1 MQRSAVLKSNFNSQE
16 KAACL
21 TRGGVDV
28 TEARMTHAIFQNCV
42 QRSQKVH
49 RRSDIIKNAELV
61 AKKRARL
68 HQFCLLKLQLY
79 LEVHLQVD
87 GLDGKDHRRRKHLR
101 AGGEQAG
108 MGGVVREDDL
118 ATILV
123 GDIVADMDN
132 LQVQVL
138 RSARMITMYRKRRT
152 STSKEIVVSSR
163 CHCPSTVKAVPK
175 SCFVSDGSHIKACL
189 DRNQAKKE
197 VKRNVS
203 YTLIGLRHLAPL
215 VVSSLRVRQLLK
227 PLEMLHPLSPRL
239 PFLPAPELGRLH
251 TAVLN
256 QIQRPKSETFNGC
269 SSCILAFDPE
279 SVETQLRGQQ
289 LLNVGMMRRVDLRA
303 VAEECHSHAF
313 NLSNLQA
320 HEKDTYAL
328 RTQINERSERSAKKA
343 QS

>member
-1 MQRSAVLKSNFNSQE
+1 MISRPFLSATSLPIW
-16 KAACL
+16 
-21 TRGGVDV
+21 T
-28 TEARMTHAIFQNCV
+28 
-42 QRSQKVH
+42 
-49 RRSDIIKNAELV
+49 
-61 AKKRARL
+61 
-68 HQFCLLKLQLY
+68 
-79 LEVHLQVD
+79 
-87 GLDGKDHRRRKHLR
+87 
-101 AGGEQAG
+101 
-108 MGGVVREDDL
+108 
-118 ATILV
+118 
-123 GDIVADMDN
+123 
-132 LQVQVL
+132 
-138 RSARMITMYRKRRT
+138 T

-203 YTLIGLRHLAPL
+203 YTLIGLHHLAPL

-289 LLNVGMMRRVDLRA
+289 LLNVGMMTRVDLRA

-328 RTQINERSERSAKKA
+328 CYDIAVPVVPRGRQMIEPCDWVFTSQRRHREQGGNGVGSEEKQGSEGPVGGARTEAIKAGNELAIKLRNRHRFCAEYSFDSRNPQECSKPRLSCESTDAWHA
-343 QS
+343 A